1 MVEGQVRR
9 DGPSFRLRHDGRVR
23 RRDPPQQVKLL
34 IGQGAAGRVVPELET
49 LTVDLA
55 DALRQLKPDVAWQG
69 VRLEGAIL
77 RDYLRG
83 PHRPSGE
90 LLFPSLATG
99 REAILTDTRK
109 LIDHVAI
116 RAGFWEYV
124 VTPAGEQV
132 KNKAGQPKKR
142 GTVRTK
148 ALRHSYCA
156 ARLQTLDGG
165 APVSIYTLS
174 RELGHT
180 SPAMVQRV
188 YAHLGTIR
196 HRAEV
201 VEYRVDSTPRR
212 LAIA

>member
-1 MVEGQVRR
+1 VYGLELDDVSLERKTVTFRENHWRR
-9 DGPSFRLRHDGRVR
+9 LKTRGSQRIVPLW
-23 RRDPPQQVKLL
+23 PQ
-34 IGQGAAGRVVPELET
+34 LE
-49 LTVDLA
+49 
-55 DALRQLKPDVAWQG
+55 
-69 VRLEGAIL
+69 AIL

-83 PHRPSGE
+83 AHRPIGE

-99 REAILTDTRK
+99 AEAMLTDTRK
-109 LIDHVAI
+109 LLDHVAM

-124 VTPAGEQV
+124 VNPAGEPV
-132 KNKAGQPKKR
+132 KDKAGQPKRR

-165 APVSIYTLS
+165 APVSIYTVS

-201 VEYRVDSTPRR
+201 VEYRVEQHADLLAER
-212 LAIA
+212 LTALQQLPVKPLL